1 MLRYVYSHCLRIPI
15 SSLVKASA
23 AAASAASSS
32 SSSSPSSTTTTVNE
46 STGQK
51 VYSFTSRLQSLAD
64 KSKNDILMNRDPYC
78 PPMDVESRIQAL
90 TEKLLNL
97 KLSTNNNNESAGRHQ
112 WKEYRF
118 QDNAEKYKMFTA
130 CINEFKH
137 NIANSYLHEINTV
150 GELIDYFSTPVETP
164 DFLYKITKDSQDGSI
179 DLPANLSIQVE
190 PLRYNPNEDT
200 FFKVNAYPGRS
211 TIVSDLA
218 ASKKHP
224 SYRVSR
230 MKRLRIE
237 YEDM

>member
-15 SSLVKASA
+15 SPLVKASA
-23 AAASAASSS
+23 AAASSSS
-32 SSSSPSSTTTTVNE
+32 SSATATANQSSD
-46 STGQK
+46 QK

-90 TEKLLNL
+90 SEKLLNL
-97 KLSTNNNNESAGRHQ
+97 KSSTNDNNESTDHHHHQ

-137 NIANSYLHEINTV
+137 NIANSYLHEINTI

-164 DFLYKITKDSQDGSI
+164 DFLYKITKDSQDGNI
-179 DLPANLSIQVE
+179 NLPANLSIQVE

-211 TIVSDLA
+211 TIVSDLT

>member
-1 MLRYVYSHCLRIPI
+1 MLRYVYSHCLRTPI

-23 AAASAASSS
+23 AAASSASSS
-32 SSSSPSSTTTTVNE
+32 SSSSATTTANE
-46 STGQK
+46 SSSQK

-90 TEKLLNL
+90 SEKLLNL
-97 KLSTNNNNESAGRHQ
+97 KSSTDDNNESADHHRHQ

-137 NIANSYLHEINTV
+137 NIANSYLHEINTI

-164 DFLYKITKDSQDGSI
+164 DFLYKITKDSQDGNI